1 MSDEPNTQWT
11 EEVHQDDV
19 PAGPPMKSLAGLMQR
34 WVGRTLGKDAP
45 KANDLFSRWR
55 TIVGDAI
62 ADNVTPMRLENGV
75 LTVEVT
81 ENAWAT
87 QLRFLERQLIATL
100 GEHVGNVVT
109 SIQVRVRGSR

>member
-1 MSDEPNTQWT
+1 MS
-11 EEVHQDDV
+11 QDDINEPHRDDIPV
-19 PAGPPMKSLAGLMQR
+19 GPLPKTLAGLMQK

-55 TIVGDAI
+55 TIVGDQI